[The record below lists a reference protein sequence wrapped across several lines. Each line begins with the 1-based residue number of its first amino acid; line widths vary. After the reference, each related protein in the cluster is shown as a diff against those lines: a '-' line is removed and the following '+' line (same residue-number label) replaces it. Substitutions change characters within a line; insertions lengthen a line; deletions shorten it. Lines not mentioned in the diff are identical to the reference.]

1 MAKKMAQA
9 LTSIYPMR
17 KTTMQEETTSFL
29 NIEREAS
36 YKRAKLS
43 DRPKMMSSATR
54 LTSSKN
60 RLIVIFYPAKSE
72 IELGTEVT
80 TSMSKRTLDQ
90 ALLLSMC
97 L

>member
-9 LTSIYPMR
+9 LTLIFPKLK
-17 KTTMQEETTSFL
+17 KTMLEETTSFL

-36 YKRAKLS
+36 CKRAKLL
-43 DRPKMMSSATR
+43 DRLRMMSSATR